1 MSNNYKGQFTEWS
14 PAYPVVFHGLSRE
27 VSERAVIN
35 GGFAHHLTMDTHNIT
50 INAIQKAGGY
60 E

>member
-1 MSNNYKGQFTEWS
+1 MMNSYKDQFTEWS
-14 PAYPVVFHGLSRE
+14 PAYPAIFHWLSRE

-50 INAIQKAGGY
+50 INAINKAMKK
-60 E
+60 